1 MKRILITVSA
11 ALAVIAIVAA
21 NGHAFSKDSAF
32 VGWRTPIVWDLT
44 TSQTAYSDSWTGGE
58 AGSLNWQTNLNA
70 QAARFFSP
78 RFLLRS
84 QLKMSFG
91 QTVTQDQETRH
102 WSKPNKS
109 TDLIDWETVGE
120 LNTHKFVDPYVAFRL
135 ESQFYDGQV
144 PEKKLYLSPMK
155 LTESA
160 GLTKNLYSK
169 GDDIVSSRVGFAA
182 RQIIKKVIIGADTT
196 AGIVTYSTTDST
208 QTDGGVEWVTDATL
222 TLSTK
227 IVYTGKLTTY
237 KAFAF
242 SGSDKV
248 KGTPFAND
256 WKAVD
261 VSCENIL
268 AANVSKI
275 VAVFLYTQF
284 EYDKQISKR
293 VRIKETLAFGLTFKM
308 LQ

>member
-1 MKRILITVSA
+1 MKRTLTT
-11 ALAVIAIVAA
+11 VIAAGLVLACCA
-21 NGHAFSKDSAF
+21 GNSHAFSKDSAF

-44 TSQTAYSDSWTGGE
+44 TTQTAYSDSWVGGE

-70 QAARFFSP
+70 QAARHISPKFF
-78 RFLLRS
+78 LRS

-91 QTVTQDQETRH
+91 QTVSQDEQTRD
-102 WSKPNKS
+102 WSKPKKS

-120 LNTHKFVDPYVAFRL
+120 FNTHKFVDPYVAFRL

-169 GDDIVSSRVGFAA
+169 GDDVVASRVGFAA
-182 RQIIKKVIIGADTT
+182 RQILKKVITGADTT
-196 AGIVTYSTTDST
+196 AGVITYSTTDST
-208 QTDGGVEWVTDATL
+208 LTDIGMEWVTDATL
-222 TLSTK
+222 TLSEK
-227 IVYTGKLTTY
+227 LVYTSKLSTY

-242 SGSDKV
+242 SESDKV
-248 KGTPFAND
+248 KGTPFEDD
-256 WKAVD
+256 WKAID
-261 VSCENIL
+261 VNWENIL
-268 AANVSKI
+268 AASVSKI
-275 VAVFLYTQF
+275 VSVFLYTQF
-284 EYDKQISKR
+284 QYDKEISKR
-293 VRIKETLAFGLTFKM
+293 VRIKETLALGVTFKM